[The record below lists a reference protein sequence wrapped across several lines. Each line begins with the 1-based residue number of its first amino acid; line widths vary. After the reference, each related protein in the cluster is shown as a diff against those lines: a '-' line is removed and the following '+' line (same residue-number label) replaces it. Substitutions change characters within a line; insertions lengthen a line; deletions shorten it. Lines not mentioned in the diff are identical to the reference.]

1 MSEKKSNSQKTNA
14 NTDQKTEIAII
25 DERTIRDKIYVVR
38 GVKVMLDVDLAAI
51 YGYTTKA
58 FNQQVKRNE
67 ERFPED
73 FRFQLT
79 AEELDNLSR
88 SQIVTLN
95 SGGGRGSNIKYLPWA
110 YTEAGVYMLMT
121 VLRGDLA
128 IKQSITLI
136 RIFQAMKDYI
146 TDTQGLA
153 SQRDVLRLSM
163 QTTENTEA
171 IRELQSTVKDQQ
183 KLLADQQKA
192 ILAID
197 DQLMDA
203 REQLNETVKKS
214 DLSPLLFQF
223 QKEEQKE
230 ILLLNGE
237 PVTADLTY
245 MDIYSK
251 AGKNVYMVD
260 NYISLKTLN
269 LLQTVKS
276 GVSVTVF
283 SDNLGNWLHASDEAD
298 FRLQFP
304 NIPIQFI
311 TVGGITHDRYI
322 ILDYDEPDERIFLCG
337 SSSKDTGIRK
347 ISTIVEMNSDGMK
360 KLLHGV
366 VNQMKQNP
374 PLILR

>member
-1 MSEKKSNSQKTNA
+1 MSEEFIKSPEQQN
-14 NTDQKTEIAII
+14 TEIAIV
-25 DERTIRDKIYVVR
+25 DEKSIRDKIYVVR
-38 GVKVMLDVDLAAI
+38 GVQVMLDFELAEI

-58 FNQQVKRNE
+58 FNQQVKNNIAK
-67 ERFPED
+67 FDED
-73 FRFQLT
+73 FRFQIT
-79 AEELDNLSR
+79 REELEELVRSKNLTSR
-88 SQIVTLN
+88 GNTVFKGQ
-95 SGGGRGSNIKYLPWA
+95 SGGTRYLPWCF
-110 YTEAGVYMLMT
+110 TESGIYMLMT
-121 VLRGDLA
+121 VLKGELA
-128 IKQSITLI
+128 TRQSKALI
-136 RIFQAMKDYI
+136 RIFRAMKDYI
-146 TDTQGLA
+146 IETQGLA

-171 IRELQSTVKDQQ
+171 IRKLQSTVKDQE

-214 DLSPLLFQF
+214 DLAPVLLQF

-251 AGKNVYMVD
+251 AGKNVYLVD

-269 LLQTVKS
+269 LLQTVKA

-298 FRLQFP
+298 FRMQFP
-304 NIPIQFI
+304 GIPIQFI

-322 ILDYDEPDERIFLCG
+322 ILDYDETEERIFLCG

-347 ISTIVEMNSDGMK
+347 ISTIVEMNSDGVK

-366 VNQMKQNP
+366 VDQMKQNP
-374 PLILR
+374 ALSLK

>member
-1 MSEKKSNSQKTNA
+1 MAEQKKPET
-14 NTDQKTEIAII
+14 TEITII
-25 DERTIRDKIYVVR
+25 DERNIRDKIYEVR
-38 GVKVMLDVDLAAI
+38 GVKVMLDFELAEI

-58 FNQQVKRNE
+58 FNQQVKNNIAK
-67 ERFPED
+67 FDED
-73 FRFQLT
+73 FRFQIT
-79 AEELDNLSR
+79 REELEELVRSKNLTSR
-88 SQIVTLN
+88 GNTVFKGQ
-95 SGGGRGSNIKYLPWA
+95 SGGTRYLPWCF
-110 YTEAGVYMLMT
+110 TESGIYMLMT
-121 VLRGDLA
+121 VLKGELA
-128 IKQSITLI
+128 TRQSKALI
-136 RIFQAMKDYI
+136 RIFRAMKDYI
-146 TDTQGLA
+146 IETQGLA

-171 IRELQSTVKDQQ
+171 IRKLQSTVKDQE

-214 DLSPLLFQF
+214 DLAPVLLQF

-251 AGKNVYMVD
+251 AGKNVYLVD

-269 LLQTVKS
+269 LLQTVKA

-298 FRLQFP
+298 FRMQFP
-304 NIPIQFI
+304 GIPIQFI

-322 ILDYDEPDERIFLCG
+322 ILDYDETEERIFLCG

-347 ISTIVEMNSDGMK
+347 ISTIVEMNSDGVK

-366 VNQMKQNP
+366 VDQMKQNP
-374 PLILR
+374 ALSLK

>member
-1 MSEKKSNSQKTNA
+1 MAEQKKPET
-14 NTDQKTEIAII
+14 TEIAII
-25 DERTIRDKIYVVR
+25 DERNIRDKIYEVR
-38 GVKVMLDVDLAAI
+38 GVKVMLDFELAEI
-51 YGYTTKA
+51 YGYETKN
-58 FNQQVKRNE
+58 FNRQVKNNA
-67 ERFPED
+67 ERFEGD
-73 FRFQLT
+73 QFMFQLT
-79 AEELDNLSR
+79 NEEVNDLSR
-88 SQIVTLN
+88 CKNFTLN
-95 SGGGRGSNIKYLPWA
+95 RGTGRGSNIKYNPHA
-110 YTEAGVYMLMT
+110 FTEQGVYLLMT

-128 IKQSITLI
+128 VRQSRALVLA
-136 RIFQAMKDYI
+136 FKAMKDYI
-146 TDTQGLA
+146 IETQGLA

-214 DLSPLLFQF
+214 DLALVLLQF

-251 AGKNVYMVD
+251 AGKNVYLVD

-269 LLQTVKS
+269 LLQTVKA

-298 FRLQFP
+298 FRMQFP
-304 NIPIQFI
+304 GIPIQFI

-322 ILDYDEPDERIFLCG
+322 ILDYDETEERIFLCG

-347 ISTIVEMNSDGMK
+347 ISTIVEMNSDGVK

-366 VNQMKQNP
+366 VDQMKQNP
-374 PLILR
+374 ALSLK

>member
-1 MSEKKSNSQKTNA
+1 MPNA
-14 NTDQKTEIAII
+14 FTE
-25 DERTIRDKIYVVR
+25 
-38 GVKVMLDVDLAAI
+38 
-51 YGYTTKA
+51 
-58 FNQQVKRNE
+58 Q
-67 ERFPED
+67 
-73 FRFQLT
+73 
-79 AEELDNLSR
+79 
-88 SQIVTLN
+88 
-95 SGGGRGSNIKYLPWA
+95 
-110 YTEAGVYMLMT
+110 GVYLLMT

-128 IKQSITLI
+128 VRQSRALVLA
-136 RIFQAMKDYI
+136 FKAMKDYI
-146 TDTQGLA
+146 IETQGLA

-214 DLSPLLFQF
+214 DLAPVLLQF

-251 AGKNVYMVD
+251 AGKNVYLVD

-269 LLQTVKS
+269 LLQTVKA

-298 FRLQFP
+298 FRTQFP
-304 NIPIQFI
+304 GIPLQFI

-322 ILDYDEPDERIFLCG
+322 ILDYDEPGERIFLCG

-347 ISTIVEMNSDGMK
+347 ISTIVEMNSDGVK

-366 VNQMKQNP
+366 VDQMKQNP
-374 PLILR
+374 ALSLK

>member
-1 MSEKKSNSQKTNA
+1 MDGQKKPETS
-14 NTDQKTEIAII
+14 EIAIA
-25 DERTIRDKIYVVR
+25 DEQTIRDKIYVVR
-38 GVKVMLDVDLAAI
+38 GVKVMLDFELAEI

-58 FNQQVKRNE
+58 FNQQVKNNIE
-67 ERFPED
+67 KFDED

-79 AEELDNLSR
+79 KEEFEKILRSKNLTSSWGGSR
-88 SQIVTLN
+88 Y
-95 SGGGRGSNIKYLPWA
+95 RPWCFS
-110 YTEAGVYMLMT
+110 ESGVYMLMT
-121 VLRGDLA
+121 VLRGELA
-128 IKQSITLI
+128 TQQSKALI
-136 RIFQAMKDYI
+136 RIFRAMKDYI
-146 TDTQGLA
+146 ADTQGLA
-153 SQRDVLRLSM
+153 TQRDVLRLSM

-171 IRELQSTVKDQQ
+171 IRALQTEMKDQQ
-183 KLLADQQKA
+183 KLLANQQKA

-251 AGKNVYMVD
+251 AGKNVYLVD

-269 LLQTVKS
+269 LLQTVKP
-276 GVSVTVF
+276 GVRVTVF

-304 NIPIQFI
+304 GIPIQFI

-322 ILDYDEPDERIFLCG
+322 ILDYDEPEERIFLCG
-337 SSSKDTGIRK
+337 SSSKDTGIQK
-347 ISTIVEMNSDGMK
+347 ISTIVEMNSEGVK

-366 VNQMKQNP
+366 VDQMKLNP
-374 PLILR
+374 TLTLK

>member
-1 MSEKKSNSQKTNA
+1 MKQGYRTEAEKYA
-14 NTDQKTEIAII
+14 LLFFEW
-25 DERTIRDKIYVVR
+25 IRDKIYEVR
-38 GVKVMLDVDLAAI
+38 GVKVMLDYELAEI
-51 YGYTTKA
+51 YGYSTTA
-58 FNQQVKRNE
+58 FNQQVSNNIEKFEGDDFCFYLTQEEFKELRNLISKN
-67 ERFPED
+67 
-73 FRFQLT
+73 LT
-79 AEELDNLSR
+79 S
-88 SQIVTLN
+88 SW
-95 SGGGRGSNIKYLPWA
+95 GGRRKPPRA
-110 YTEAGVYMLMT
+110 FTESGLYMLMT
-121 VLRGDLA
+121 VLRGELA
-128 IKQSITLI
+128 TKQSRALI
-136 RIFQAMKDYI
+136 RIFRAMKDYI
-146 TDTQGLA
+146 VETQGLVA
-153 SQRDVLRLSM
+153 QRDVLRLSL
-163 QTTENTEA
+163 QTNENTEA
-171 IRELQSTVKDQQ
+171 IRKLQTTVKDQQ
-183 KLLADQQKA
+183 KLLEDQQKA

-251 AGKNVYMVD
+251 AGKNVYLVD
-260 NYISLKTLN
+260 NYISLKTLS
-269 LLQTVKS
+269 LLQTVKA

-298 FRLQFP
+298 FRTQFP
-304 NIPIQFI
+304 GIPLQFI

-322 ILDYDEPDERIFLCG
+322 ILDYDEPGERIFLCG

-347 ISTIVEMNSDGMK
+347 ISTIVEMNSEGVK

-366 VNQMKQNP
+366 VDQMKQNP
-374 PLILR
+374 ALSLK

>member
-1 MSEKKSNSQKTNA
+1 MAEQKKPET
-14 NTDQKTEIAII
+14 TEIAII
-25 DERTIRDKIYVVR
+25 DERNIRDKIYEVR
-38 GVKVMLDVDLAAI
+38 GVKVMLDFELAEI
-51 YGYTTKA
+51 YGYETKN
-58 FNQQVKRNE
+58 FNRQVKNNA
-67 ERFPED
+67 ERFEGD
-73 FRFQLT
+73 QFMFQLT
-79 AEELDNLSR
+79 NEEVNDLSR
-88 SQIVTLN
+88 CKNFTLN
-95 SGGGRGSNIKYLPWA
+95 RGTGRGSNIKYNPHA
-110 YTEAGVYMLMT
+110 FTEQGVYLLMT

-128 IKQSITLI
+128 VRQSRALVLA
-136 RIFQAMKDYI
+136 FKAMKDYI
-146 TDTQGLA
+146 IETQGLA

-183 KLLADQQKA
+183 KLLVDQQKA

-214 DLSPLLFQF
+214 DLAPVLLQF

-251 AGKNVYMVD
+251 AGKNVYLVD

-269 LLQTVKS
+269 LLQTVKA

-283 SDNLGNWLHASDEAD
+283 SDNLGNWLHASDGAD
-298 FRLQFP
+298 FRMQFP
-304 NIPIQFI
+304 GIPIQFI

-322 ILDYDEPDERIFLCG
+322 ILDYDETEERIFLCG

-347 ISTIVEMNSDGMK
+347 ISIIVEMNSDGVK

-366 VNQMKQNP
+366 VDQMKQNP
-374 PLILR
+374 ALSLK

>member
-1 MSEKKSNSQKTNA
+1 MIPLGTAQ
-14 NTDQKTEIAII
+14 
-25 DERTIRDKIYVVR
+25 
-38 GVKVMLDVDLAAI
+38 
-51 YGYTTKA
+51 TK
-58 FNQQVKRNE
+58 FNYE
-67 ERFPED
+67 FM
-73 FRFQLT
+73 FQLT
-79 AEELDNLSR
+79 DAEVNELSR
-88 SQIVTLN
+88 CKNFTLN
-95 SGGGRGSNIKYLPWA
+95 RGTGRGSNVKYNPHA
-110 YTEAGVYMLMT
+110 FSEQGVYLLMT
-121 VLRGDLA
+121 VLRGELA
-128 IKQSITLI
+128 VKQSRALVMA
-136 RIFQAMKDYI
+136 FKAMKDYI
-146 TDTQGLA
+146 ADTQGLA

-163 QTTENTEA
+163 QTTENTET

-183 KLLADQQKA
+183 KLLVDQQKA

-197 DQLMDA
+197 DQLMNA

-214 DLSPLLFQF
+214 ELSPLLFQF

-251 AGKNVYMVD
+251 AGKSVYMVD
-260 NYISLKTLN
+260 NYISLKSLN
-269 LLQTVKS
+269 LLQTVKT

-304 NIPIQFI
+304 QISIQFI

-322 ILDYDEPDERIFLCG
+322 ILDYNEPEERIFLCG

-347 ISTIVEMNSDGMK
+347 ISTIVEMNSTGVK
-360 KLLHGV
+360 QLLHGV
-366 VNQMKQNP
+366 VDQMKQNP
-374 PLILR
+374 PLTLK